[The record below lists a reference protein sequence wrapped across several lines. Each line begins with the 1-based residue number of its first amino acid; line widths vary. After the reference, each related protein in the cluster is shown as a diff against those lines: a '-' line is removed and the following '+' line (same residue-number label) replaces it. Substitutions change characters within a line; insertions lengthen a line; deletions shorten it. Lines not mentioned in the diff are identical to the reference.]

1 MKQLLKGEPSRKR
14 LPTPFLLP
22 LAILGRA
29 RSLCRIDM
37 ALERL
42 QSTSV

>member
-1 MKQLLKGEPSRKR
+1 MKQLLKKRTVPQKTPDPFSPSASDPR
-14 LPTPFLLP
+14 P
-22 LAILGRA
+22 A